1 MYSIKFRK
9 YKLLFFILF
18 VVFVTLITNFL
29 LSYKKTPI
37 NGSNLFYRDTIGR
50 VYVDVTSHCLDICLF
65 RSYKRLVNVDLN
77 TFIDIGGGYAKDNK
91 RVYFHSEIVA
101 GADPNSFT
109 FKNRIARDNENL
121 YEKGYLVFGVNE
133 NQLDLASVKNIS
145 APGSSC
151 RACLE
156 GAILIE
162 DNNFVYIVVTRHEFD
177 DRFTLFPNK
186 LPYIQKLQLVD
197 KISFV
202 AD

>member
-121 YEKGYLVFGVNE
+121 YEKGYLV
-133 NQLDLASVKNIS
+133 
-145 APGSSC
+145 
-151 RACLE
+151 
-156 GAILIE
+156 
-162 DNNFVYIVVTRHEFD
+162 
-177 DRFTLFPNK
+177 
-186 LPYIQKLQLVD
+186 
-197 KISFV
+197 
-202 AD
+202 